1 MTEKDK
7 KKEPTFEDELRS
19 LFYAWGIEDCS
30 EEILILNQVLELCGE
45 EPPTPSN
52 DTCGQDSCDF
62 CKRTTPGDKGHH
74 ICSDCTQDYLD
85 LVDRNRKDTPLDTC
99 GKDLG
104 EYSVLELVREM
115 LSRPIEEMKE
125 SGLEVSNVDEQG
137 CVPLEALQEALKGH
151 VIIWKEHMI
160 KKKDTPLEEA
170 VYKDMAGTKE

>member
-1 MTEKDK
+1 MVK
-7 KKEPTFEDELRS
+7 
-19 LFYAWGIEDCS
+19 IICM
-30 EEILILNQVLELCGE
+30 LCGKTLGFYTE
-45 EPPTPSN
+45 LIEMVGPCCAKEDKTDPPTPSN
-52 DTCGQDSCDF
+52 DTCGKDSCDF